1 MSMQQTIQQKLSQQ
15 IPCTSLEVINESHH
29 HAGHAHGADESHFR
43 VAVVSEAFRGK
54 GKVARHQ
61 MIYRILADELAGP
74 LHALV
79 IEANT
84 PEERS

>member
-1 MSMQQTIQQKLSQQ
+1 MSMQQTIQQKLSAQ
-15 IPCTSLEVINESHH
+15 IPCTALEVINESHH

-43 VAVVSEAFRGK
+43 VVVVSEAFSGK